1 MSTPGRDPLLQGLV
15 LAAGESS
22 RFGSPKQLVEVGGV
36 PLVRRT
42 VALAQGVCEGP
53 VIVVVGA
60 DSGRVVECL
69 EGLHVRI
76 VTNPRWAEGLAGSLR
91 AGLVAI
97 EADRLGVLV
106 LPCDLPR
113 LSHEDL
119 ARLVGAWAGRA
130 ELPAAARFEGVLGI
144 PAILPTRLLPHID
157 LTAPDQGARDFL
169 RRADVEVTAVPMATA
184 ARDLDEPEGIAR
196 S

>member
-1 MSTPGRDPLLQGLV
+1 V

-42 VALAQGVCEGP
+42 VTLAQGVCEGP

-60 DSGRVVECL
+60 ASRRVVECL

-91 AGLVAI
+91 AGFAAI
-97 EADRLGVLV
+97 EADRRGVLV

-113 LSHEDL
+113 LRHDDL
-119 ARLVGAWAGRA
+119 SRLVEAWAGRA

-144 PAILPTRLLPHID
+144 PAILPTGLLPRID
-157 LTAPDQGARDFL
+157 LTAADQGAREFL
-169 RRADVEVTAVPMATA
+169 RRADVDVTAVPMAAA

-196 S
+196 T

>member
-1 MSTPGRDPLLQGLV
+1 MRTPGRDPLLQGLV

-42 VALAQGVCEGP
+42 VLLAQGVCEGP
-53 VIVVVGA
+53 VVVVVGA
-60 DSGRVVECL
+60 ASGRVVQCL
-69 EGLHVRI
+69 QGLHVRI
-76 VTNPRWAEGLAGSLR
+76 AANPRWAEGLAGSLR

-97 EADRLGVLV
+97 EADRRGVMV

-113 LSHEDL
+113 LCHKDL
-119 ARLVGAWAGRA
+119 ARLVSAWGRRA

-144 PAILPTRLLPHID
+144 PAILPTGLLPHID
-157 LTAPDQGARDFL
+157 LAAADQGARNFL
-169 RRADVEVTAVPMATA
+169 RRADVEVTAVPMAAA
-184 ARDLDEPEGIAR
+184 ARDIDKPDGIAR
-196 S
+196 T